1 VRTSILFLLLLS
13 ALAVAPCFAADEE
26 LTGPVTREI
35 LFEKF
40 PDWQAVAAAYQ
51 PRPDCIEKLRSVGRE
66 IRVEIYL
73 GTWCSDSKAH
83 VNELFKVLE
92 MADSPLFRVSCTA
105 IPEDKDRRAPFYQ
118 GKDIVRLPT
127 FLVFVDGREAGRIV
141 ERPEASVEEDLV
153 RILGL

>member
-1 VRTSILFLLLLS
+1 MRTSILILSFLS
-13 ALAVAPCFAADEE
+13 ALAVVPCLAAEEE
-26 LTGPVTREI
+26 LTGPVTREV

-51 PRPDCIEKLRSVGRE
+51 PHPDCIDKIRAFGRE
-66 IRVEIYL
+66 VRVEIYL

-83 VNELFKVLE
+83 VNEFFKVLE
-92 MADSPLFRVSCTA
+92 MAGSPLLGVSCTA
-105 IPEDKDRRAPFYQ
+105 IPRDKNKRAPFYQ

-127 FLVFVDGREAGRIV
+127 FFVFVDGREIGRIV
-141 ERPEASVEEDLV
+141 ETPERSVEEDLI